1 MKKGKIAIVF
11 IIVGG
16 FLTSCI
22 PARQFEE
29 LKSKNEQCDKD
40 YAEQRKK
47 LNDKNAELE
56 ETNNELTLTK
66 KEIEMLRLDSL
77 YRGKTLR
84 SIQTDY
90 ENLNKTHNLL
100 LDKNKELLSTNQSET
115 SRLMVNYQDSQ
126 EKLQKKE
133 DELRKLEKELG
144 VKQDN
149 LTVLQKDL
157 TKSQTELEKKQA
169 RVKELES
176 ILAKKDSAVMALK
189 TKVQDALLGFINKGL
204 TVETRNGKVYVSL
217 DEKLLFASGSINVD
231 PKGVDALKKLANV
244 LEQNPEINI
253 MVEGHTDNIPY
264 NSNGGAIKDNWDLSV
279 LRSTSITKILLNN
292 SKIEGKRITS
302 AGRGEYVPIDVIN
315 SAEARKKNRRTEIIL
330 TPKLDELLKVLESN

>member
-1 MKKGKIAIVF
+1 MKKIVYAF
-11 IIVGG
+11 AFFGIGALI
-16 FLTSCI
+16 TSCI

-29 LKSKNEQCDKD
+29 AKAKNEQCDKD
-40 YAEQRKK
+40 FAEQRKK

-56 ETNNELTLTK
+56 ETNNLLTLTK
-66 KEIEMLRLDSL
+66 KEMDMLKLDSL

-84 SIQTDY
+84 AIQTDY
-90 ENLNKTHNLL
+90 ENLNRTHNLL

-149 LTVLQKDL
+149 LIVLQKDL
-157 TKSQTELEKKQA
+157 SKSQTDLEKKQA

-176 ILAKKDSAVMALK
+176 ILAKKDSAVAALK
-189 TKVQDALLGFINKGL
+189 AKVQEALLGFINKGL

-217 DEKLLFASGSINVD
+217 DEKLLFASGSTTVD
-231 PKGVDALKKLANV
+231 PKGVDALKKLATV
-244 LEQNPEINI
+244 LEQNAEINI
-253 MVEGHTDNIPY
+253 MVEGHTDNIPF

-292 SKIEGKRITS
+292 SKIEGRRITS
-302 AGRGEYVPIDVIN
+302 AGRGEFVPVDAAN
-315 SAEARKKNRRTEIIL
+315 NNDARKKNRRTEIIL